1 MTKGYA
7 SIVLHSHLPYVLA
20 HGRWPHGTDWLCEA
34 AAETYLPIIKIL
46 NELVAE
52 GYKPKLTVGL
62 SPVLCE
68 QLCDQS
74 FKEEFVVYLTT
85 KIKAAEHD
93 AEEFYRYGQPQML
106 ENAHFWEKWYSS
118 ALDHFN
124 KIGRDILAEF
134 KKLQDKGYVEI
145 ITCGATHGYYPL
157 LSRDESLQAQTKAAV
172 ANYRKHFGRQ
182 PRGIWLPECAYRPRY
197 EWTSPMPAN
206 GGRPLTYLRKG
217 ADEFL
222 SENGIDFF
230 IIDSPLLKGGKSA
243 GVYLDQFEALKVL
256 WGQFEKSYHPRE
268 EEFDKTPREVY
279 LVSSATEGKKPVAI
293 FTRDPETGVLV
304 WSGEHGYPGDG
315 NYLDFHKK
323 RFPGGLRYWAVT
335 SPKSDLADK
344 VEYRNATA
352 LGRIKENANHF
363 VATIT
368 ELVSAYQT
376 ESGRDGILVAPYD
389 AELFGHW
396 WFEGPLFLKEVLKQI
411 STSKEVSP
419 SFLSEDLDRRKPSR
433 VVSIPEGSWGQGN
446 HHYIWLNDENA
457 WTWKHIYECEAKMCE
472 LARYWQQHPERQ
484 DFQLKDLLLQLAR
497 ELMVLSASDWQFLI
511 STWAARDYA
520 ELRLAEHY
528 ADFKRIAEMV
538 DKKIGGQAISDGEW
552 TFFADCKARDTL
564 FPELDIEW
572 FARVEYPADQ
582 PAGVK

>member
-34 AAETYLPIIKIL
+34 AAETYLPILKVI
-46 NELVAE
+46 NELISE
-52 GYKPKLTVGL
+52 GYHPKLTIGL

-68 QLCDQS
+68 QLADNS
-74 FKEEFVVYLTT
+74 FKDEFVSYVTT
-85 KIKAAEHD
+85 KIKAARHD
-93 AEEFYRYGQPQML
+93 IEEFTRYGQQQML
-106 ENAHFWEKWYSS
+106 ENARSWEKWYSS
-118 ALDHFN
+118 ALAHFN
-124 KIGRDILAEF
+124 AIGQDILFEF
-134 KKLQDKGYVEI
+134 KRLQDDGHLEI

-157 LSRDESLQAQTKAAV
+157 LSRDESLQAQTKGAV
-172 ANYRKHFGRQ
+172 ANYIRHFGRK

-197 EWTSPMPAN
+197 EWTSPVPV
-206 GGRPLTYLRKG
+206 GGAPLTYFRKG

-222 SENGIDFF
+222 SENGLDFF

-243 GVYLDQFEALKVL
+243 GVYIDQFEALKLL
-256 WGQFEKSYHPRE
+256 WGQFEKSYHPRPE
-268 EEFDKTPREVY
+268 EADKTPREVY
-279 LVSSATEGKKPVAI
+279 LVSSVTEGKKPTAI
-293 FTRDPETGVLV
+293 FTRDPETGLLV

-344 VEYRNATA
+344 VEYHYETA
-352 LGRIKENANHF
+352 VGRTLENSGHY
-363 VATIT
+363 VAQIT
-368 ELVSAYQT
+368 DTLVEYKKS
-376 ESGRDGILVAPYD
+376 SGREGILVAPYD

-396 WFEGPLFLKEVLKQI
+396 WFEGPLFLKEVLRQL
-411 STSKEVSP
+411 STSSDVALT
-419 SFLSEDLDRRKPSR
+419 FLSEDLDRRKPTR

-457 WTWKHIYECEAKMCE
+457 WTWKHIYECEARMCQ
-472 LARYWQQHPERQ
+472 LARWWQEHPGKQ
-484 DFQLKDLLLQLAR
+484 DFQLKDLLQQLAR
-497 ELMVLSASDWQFLI
+497 ELMILSASDWQFLI

-528 ADFKRIAEMV
+528 ADFKRIAQMV
-538 DKKIGGQAISDGEW
+538 DKKITGQPISEGEW
-552 TFFADCKARDTL
+552 TFFADCKARDVL

-572 FARVEYPADQ
+572 FARVEFPAEQ
-582 PAGVK
+582 PASV

>member
-1 MTKGYA
+1 MTSGYA

-34 AAETYLPIIKIL
+34 AAETYLPILKIM

-52 GYKPKLTVGL
+52 GYKPKLTVGI

-68 QLCDQS
+68 QLADNS
-74 FKEEFVVYLTT
+74 FKSEFVSYVTT
-85 KIKAAEHD
+85 KIKAAQHD
-93 AEEFYRYGQPQML
+93 AEEFYRYDQTQML
-106 ENAHFWEKWYSS
+106 ENAHFWEKWYSQ
-118 ALDHFN
+118 ALEHFN
-124 KIGRDILAEF
+124 DIGQDILFEF
-134 KKLQDKGYVEI
+134 RKLQEDGYLEI

-172 ANYRKHFGRQ
+172 ANYRKHFGRK

-197 EWTSPMPAN
+197 EWRSPVEVAGKTLASN
-206 GGRPLTYLRKG
+206 RKG
-217 ADEFL
+217 SDEFL
-222 SENGIDFF
+222 SENGLDFF

-243 GVYLDQFEALKVL
+243 GVYIDQFEALKIL
-256 WGQFEKSYHPRE
+256 WGQFEKNYHPRK

-279 LVSSATEGKKPVAI
+279 LVSSVVEGKKPTAI
-293 FTRDPETGVLV
+293 FTRDPDTGVLV

-344 VEYRNATA
+344 VEYHYETSV
-352 LGRIKENANHF
+352 GRTVENSTHF
-363 VATIT
+363 AEKIT
-368 ELVSAYQT
+368 ELLTAYKK
-376 ESGRDGILVAPYD
+376 ESGREGILVAPYD

-396 WFEGPLFLKEVLKQI
+396 WFEGPMFLKEVLRQL
-411 STSKEVSP
+411 STSKDVALT
-419 SFLSEDLDRRKPSR
+419 FLAEDLDRRKPTR

-457 WTWKHIYECEAKMCE
+457 WTWKHIYECEAKMCD
-472 LARYWQQHPERQ
+472 LARWWQEHPDRQ
-484 DFQLKDLLLQLAR
+484 DFQLKDLLQQLAR
-497 ELMVLSASDWQFLI
+497 ELMILSASDWQFLI

-528 ADFKRIAEMV
+528 ADFKRIAIMA
-538 DKKIGGQAISDGEW
+538 DKKIVGQTISSGEW

-572 FARVEYPADQ
+572 FSRVEFPAEQ
-582 PAGVK
+582 TASV